1 MYVERGKLLEKLQ
14 RIKQKTEEQR
24 NERLDYITIDEFAG
38 YLVCEACKEYNFVKF
53 LVC

>member
-1 MYVERGKLLEKLQ
+1 VNEEPKVLLKRLAKIKEKAE
-14 RIKQKTEEQR
+14 KER
-24 NERLDYITIDEFAG
+24 NERLDYIKIDEFAG